1 MVMVMPNIHSSISFA
16 LVNIP
21 VLLSPI
27 IKNNDTSFNQL
38 HKKCLQR
45 IKYIKYCP
53 RCKKDV
59 KESDIV
65 KGYQF
70 EKDNYL
76 VFSKTELDNLK
87 PDGDKE
93 IEVISFVKEGSVPP
107 WYFEKSYFL
116 NTEKKS
122 KAYNLFYE
130 ALKKTKRVALVKTV
144 IGPKFYYGILKLV
157 PNGIILTTLYF
168 EEEVRIPDK
177 NMEIKVTNK
186 ELDLAVKLIESMD
199 GEFKPHEY
207 KDEYQET
214 LKKAIDAKLDGKK
227 ITKTKSTNKKQINDL
242 MKALEKSLKEKK

>member
-1 MVMVMPNIHSSISFA
+1 MPNIHSSISFA

-38 HKKCLQR
+38 HKKCLNR

-53 RCKKDV
+53 HCKKDV

-70 EKDNYL
+70 EKDNYI

-177 NMEIKVTNK
+177 NMEVKVTHK

-227 ITKTKSTNKKQINDL
+227 IRDKRERYTKL
-242 MKALEKSLKEKK
+242 AERSLKCFKE